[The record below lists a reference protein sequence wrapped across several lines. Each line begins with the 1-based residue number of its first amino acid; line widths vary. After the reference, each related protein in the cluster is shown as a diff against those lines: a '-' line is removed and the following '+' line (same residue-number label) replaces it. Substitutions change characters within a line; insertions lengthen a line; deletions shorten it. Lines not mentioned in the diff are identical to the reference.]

1 MIEPVL
7 VLTRVL
13 CGAAALIGFIA
24 AAGCASVTS
33 SGPTRACPDGQE
45 RIRVGPRGKG
55 DAPDYIC
62 RDKR

>member
-1 MIEPVL
+1 MIESVL
-7 VLTRVL
+7 ALTRVL
-13 CGAAALIGFIA
+13 LGAAALTGFIA
-24 AAGCASVTS
+24 AAGCASVG
-33 SGPTRACPDGQE
+33 GPEQTMACPDGQE